1 MTGPRPADPTSDQAE
16 DAGGGD
22 DGRQSP
28 PSGSGRDRWSDR
40 HAFWEG
46 VAKDRHGR
54 WGERGPWAA
63 RGGWAQSGS
72 WDGRRPFMRGLGCL
86 FGAFFLLAILGFGLV
101 LWLLASALG
110 IVVGGGPGGGIDA
123 LTIAVVLIVVIMI
136 GGAVTGR
143 SFRRIAGPLDALS
156 EASARV
162 AGGDLAAR
170 VDVPARAPRPLREL
184 VRSFNTMAERL
195 AIDEAQRRD
204 LLADVSHE
212 LRTPLAIIQGN
223 VEAMVDGVHPADAE
237 HLNGVLEETRVL
249 TRLVED
255 LRTVALAEAGT
266 LPLHREATDVD
277 ALITEA
283 ARSFRAQ
290 AEQAGVAL
298 ELTIPDDLPL
308 TDVDPV
314 RIREVVS
321 NLVSNALRHTPNGGT
336 IRVRAA
342 AIEDGAALEIAVED
356 TGSGIEPELL
366 AQVFDRFAKGA
377 TSRGSGLGLA
387 IAKDLV
393 QAHGGTI
400 SAASTPG
407 AGTTIRFEL
416 PVA

>member
-1 MTGPRPADPTSDQAE
+1 M
-16 DAGGGD
+16 
-22 DGRQSP
+22 
-28 PSGSGRDRWSDR
+28 
-40 HAFWEG
+40 
-46 VAKDRHGR
+46 
-54 WGERGPWAA
+54 
-63 RGGWAQSGS
+63 
-72 WDGRRPFMRGLGCL
+72 RRLGCL

-110 IVVGGGPGGGIDA
+110 LIVGGGNGGGGGDA
-123 LTIAVVLIVVIMI
+123 LTIAVVLIVVIVL
-136 GGAVTGR
+136 GGAFTGQG
-143 SFRRIAGPLDALS
+143 FRRIAVPLDALS
-156 EASARV
+156 EAAARV
-162 AGGDLAAR
+162 AAGDLAAR
-170 VDVPARAPRPLREL
+170 VQEPTRGPRPLREL

-212 LRTPLAIIQGN
+212 LRTPLAVIQGN
-223 VEAMVDGVHPADAE
+223 VEAMVDGVHPADVE

-266 LPLHREATDVD
+266 LPLHREPTDVD

-290 AEQAGVAL
+290 AERAGVSL
-298 ELTIPDDLPL
+298 ELAIPDDLPL

-321 NLVSNALRHTPNGGT
+321 NLVSNALRHTPSGGS

-342 AIEDGAALEIAVED
+342 SIRGGEALEVAVAD

-366 AQVFDRFAKGA
+366 AHVFERFAKGA
-377 TSRGSGLGLA
+377 ASRGSGLGLA
-387 IAKDLV
+387 IAMDLV

-400 SAASTPG
+400 AAESTPG
-407 AGTTIRFEL
+407 SGTTIRFEL
-416 PVA
+416 PVVAPAA